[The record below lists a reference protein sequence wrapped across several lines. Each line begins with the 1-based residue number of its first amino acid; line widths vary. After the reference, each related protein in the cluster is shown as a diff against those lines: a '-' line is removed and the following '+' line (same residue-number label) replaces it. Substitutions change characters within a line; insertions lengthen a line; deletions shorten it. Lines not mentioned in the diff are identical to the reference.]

1 MKIIRD
7 RMGFNSDA
15 SGSKTFYNNPEL
27 SRYNVMENIVSLTD
41 SNIHEDP
48 KPWAFPK
55 GSF

>member
-7 RMGFNSDA
+7 RMGLNSDA

-27 SRYNVMENIVSLTD
+27 SRYNVMVNIVSLTD

-48 KPWAFPK
+48 KPWAFLK